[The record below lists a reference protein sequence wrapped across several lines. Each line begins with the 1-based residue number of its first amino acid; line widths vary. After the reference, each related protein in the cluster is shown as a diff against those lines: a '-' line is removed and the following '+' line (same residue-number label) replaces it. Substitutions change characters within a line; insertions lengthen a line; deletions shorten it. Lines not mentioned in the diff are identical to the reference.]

1 MNKLRWAI
9 AAMAGVFSLPV
20 VASSQAQ
27 LTFTAEVEPPP
38 CHIIQI
44 PATLNFGN
52 INRKQLSAKT
62 ATQLPVKSFVGAITI
77 QCEAPTSIGL
87 SAVDNSGGHALETG
101 SLHWSSPNV
110 TLTPAQTDQRFGLG
124 MTQAGSAI
132 GVWNVVFHSAQVD
145 GVPAQFGIANNG
157 VLDLNDTVPT
167 MRNNGRV
174 NCWVQN
180 NSFAS
185 GSIFT
190 VQADAAVSIAPT
202 QDLASGSEINF
213 AGSATLEVVYL

>member
-1 MNKLRWAI
+1 MNKFRWM
-9 AAMAGVFSLPV
+9 AALLTGMFSLPGV
-20 VASSQAQ
+20 CSSQVS
-27 LTFTAEVEPPP
+27 LSFTAEVEPPP

-44 PATLNFGN
+44 PATLDFGN
-52 INRKQLSAKT
+52 INRNQLSAK
-62 ATQLPVKSFVGAITI
+62 APTQLAVKSFTGAITI

-101 SLHWSSPNV
+101 SLQWTSPNV
-110 TLTPAQTDQRFGLG
+110 TLMPAQTDQRFGLG
-124 MTQAGSAI
+124 MTPAGSAI

-145 GVPAQFGIANNG
+145 GAPAQIGIANNG
-157 VLDLNDTVPT
+157 ALDLNDTVPT

-180 NSFAS
+180 NRFAT
-185 GSIFT
+185 GSLFT

-202 QDLASGSEINF
+202 QELASGSKINF
-213 AGSATLEVVYL
+213 AGSVTLEVVYL